1 MYAISGDSDIKPIP
15 VKGLLEEMFLKVR
28 DSLSCNQYSI
38 LTVASTQRYS
48 VQIVIFKWS
57 ALKQTCRFFK
67 KKIRICF
74 ITKTSFIIHG
84 VSFSPCYQ
92 FYVLSGGIINLGLVG

>member
-57 ALKQTCRFFK
+57 ALKQTCRFLK
-67 KKIRICF
+67 KK
-74 ITKTSFIIHG
+74 SE
-84 VSFSPCYQ
+84 
-92 FYVLSGGIINLGLVG
+92 YVLLLKLLLLSTVFLFLLVINFMCCLEV